1 MVLLKFLGGPILY
14 ERVSKLIASL
24 VKFPRTLVD
33 ALFGYDFFISYAH
46 ADGTDYPEK
55 LSQDLTKLGFQTHL
69 DTRDYHVGADLGK
82 LTEIRLKNSRNL
94 VVVCR
99 PMALE
104 QSIWVRR
111 EIDAFEQRGQSVR
124 LINVENAVE
133 EARDDPPSD
142 TVAAWLSEPMEPGG
156 EKSRAEVLLRIE
168 DISDAPDHQQR
179 VPGFDIAE
187 RLQNAFRDR
196 RQRTKRLRVLTGAL
210 GLFVVLSIGLG
221 IASVFAV
228 SAADRAQ
235 REALAARLQ
244 FSAVEAE
251 RLATTPDTI
260 LALRKILDDVAAA
273 QDGLGYVPVSTRRAL
288 WRVLNTT
295 RDLRIFDVETAQVY
309 DVGWDADR
317 ELVITLE
324 RDGGVSGYSKLGARE
339 QILAPL
345 GEDNARLSFTHSGL
359 FIQRAEGETWAIYSL
374 DGALLLRLDPRSD
387 NAVDH
392 ALHDIAPTR
401 ARLLWVSDDAC
412 LRVTALDQFP
422 ETTTPIFCV
431 DEDEIDFA
439 IFADGQDKIFL
450 TTESGFAR
458 ILDTN
463 TGDVLAENNLGSLF
477 HTWRLRAD
485 GQALVGF
492 HPEKIVRL
500 NGALEV
506 VSSRSLGAK
515 DDVEMVSGEV
525 IWEEDRILAIS
536 NENTQ
541 MMQVFSLALEPDGPP
556 FRLHSSTALG
566 VAPSIGAFVS
576 VGYIDRKVRLISA
589 RPHGSQLLLQ
599 NSALELSKVAYC
611 SDSKRL
617 LLGDFNGNITLFD
630 PETSSQ
636 LQNMV
641 LYSDEMVRDITCL
654 ENGRWVAVAGGRVF
668 SSDTFDADDLTTID
682 ISDEYAFRLAP
693 FGDGVIVTTL
703 GQAYSL
709 GRLALDENAV
719 LNAQDALPITI
730 PGTEHSMIFVIAVDK
745 NDSRL
750 VIGVKHSE
758 DDASLVFV
766 DLRDGKVI
774 GSVVQQT
781 NEMDTPEA
789 LAISPNGEQII
800 SAGSM
805 MRLEAFDKDGQS
817 TWSVRGADNPF
828 VTSLAYAD
836 DDFFVG
842 GGFWGNISLWSRDG
856 TVEYSNFDP
865 DLGAASVSLAAG
877 GPREV
882 FATDSDGTLKRLT
895 FDVDELEALALRV
908 FGQLTNPN

>member
-1 MVLLKFLGGPILY
+1 MF
-14 ERVSKLIASL
+14 ERVSKLTANL
-24 VKFPRTLVD
+24 AKYPRVLVD

-82 LTEIRLKNSRNL
+82 LTEIRLRNSRNL

-99 PMALE
+99 PVALE
-104 QSIWVRR
+104 KSIWVRR

-124 LINVENAVE
+124 LISVENAV
-133 EARDDPPSD
+133 ARTSDAPPPD
-142 TVAAWLSEPMEPGG
+142 TVAAWLSEPTEPGG
-156 EKSRAEVLLRIE
+156 DKSRAEVLLRIE
-168 DISDAPDHQQR
+168 DNSDAPDHRQR
-179 VPGFDIAE
+179 MPKFDIAE
-187 RLQNAFRDR
+187 RLQDAFTDR

-221 IASVFAV
+221 VASVFAV
-228 SAADRAQ
+228 SAAERAQ

-260 LALRKILDDVAAA
+260 LALRKILDDVTDAR
-273 QDGLGYVPVSTRRAL
+273 DGLGYVPASTRRAL

-295 RDLRIFDVETAQVY
+295 RDLQVFDVETAQVY

-317 ELVITLE
+317 KLVITLE
-324 RDGGVSGYSKLGARE
+324 RDGGVSGYSVLGERE
-339 QILAPL
+339 EILAAL

-374 DGALLLRLDPRSD
+374 DGDLLLRFDPRVAD
-387 NAVDH
+387 ALDH
-392 ALHDIAPTR
+392 VLHDIAPTR
-401 ARLLWVSDDAC
+401 ARLLWLGDDEC
-412 LRVTALDQFP
+412 LRVTAADQFP
-422 ETTTPIFCV
+422 GTTVPIFCV
-431 DEDEIDFA
+431 DQDDVDFA
-439 IFADGQDKIFL
+439 SFADGQDKIFL

-458 ILDTN
+458 ILDAN
-463 TGDVLAENNLGSLF
+463 TGDVLAESDLGSLF
-477 HTWRLRAD
+477 HTWRLRPD
-485 GQALVGF
+485 GEALVGF

-500 NGALEV
+500 TGALEV
-506 VSSRSLGAK
+506 VASRSLSAK
-515 DDVEMVSGEV
+515 DNVEMVSGEV
-525 IWEEDRILAIS
+525 IWEEERILAIS

-556 FRLHSSTALG
+556 FRMHSSTALG

-599 NSALELSKVAYC
+599 NSALEFSKVAYC
-611 SDSKRL
+611 PDSRRL

-630 PETSSQ
+630 LESSTQ
-636 LQNMV
+636 LQNMI
-641 LYSDEMVRDITCL
+641 LYPDEMVSDLACL
-654 ENGRWVAVAGGRVF
+654 ENGRWVAVAGGQVF
-668 SSDTFDADDLTTID
+668 SSNTFDAADLSTIE
-682 ISDEYAFRLAP
+682 ISDEYALRLAP
-693 FGDGVIVTTL
+693 YGDGVIVTTL
-703 GQAYSL
+703 GRAYSL
-709 GRLALDENAV
+709 NRLVLGENAV

-730 PGTEHSMIFVIAVDK
+730 PGTEHSMIFVITTNEEDT
-745 NDSRL
+745 RL

-781 NEMDTPEA
+781 NEMETPEA
-789 LAISPNGEQII
+789 LAFSPNGKQIV

-805 MRLEAFDKDGQS
+805 MRLEAFNEGRQS
-817 TWSVRGADNPF
+817 IWSVRGADNPF
-828 VTSLAYAD
+828 ITSLAFVD

-842 GGFWGNISLWSRDG
+842 GGFWGNVSLWSRDG

-865 DLGAASVSLAAG
+865 DLGAENVSLAAG
-877 GPREV
+877 GLKEV
-882 FATDSDGTLKRLT
+882 FATDSDGTLRRLT

-908 FGQLTNPN
+908 LGQLTNPN